1 MSHNPWL
8 IENGPSDENETG
20 CADRDG
26 SEEGVGSL

>member
-20 CADRDG
+20 SGDRAGTEEDG
-26 SEEGVGSL
+26 GSL